1 MIKAVIF
8 DLDGLLVDSE
18 PVWFQVRTTMFERFD
33 LTWTD
38 DDQKALMGRSTAA
51 WIDYV
56 HGKLKGRLSRDE
68 VTKETL
74 DGMVR
79 NYRSGA
85 IRVMPGA
92 QQALEYCA
100 GKFVLGLASGSPEIL
115 IHAALESN
123 RWGRFFSQV
132 LSSDKVGHGKPAPD
146 VYLEVT
152 KRLRATP
159 QESVVVEDSGSG
171 ILAGKAAGAA
181 VIAIPQKD
189 LLPAPEALKSADIIL
204 DSLVSME
211 NALDKIAR
219 RSAVI
224 SHEPR

>member
-1 MIKAVIF
+1 MIKAVVF

-18 PVWFQVRTTMFERFD
+18 PVWFQVRTTMFERFA
-33 LTWTD
+33 LKWAD

-68 VTKETL
+68 VTEETL

-79 NYRSGA
+79 KYRSGA
-85 IRVMPGA
+85 IGVMPGA

-100 GKFVLGLASGSPEIL
+100 GKFVLGLASGSPEVL

-123 RWGRFFSQV
+123 RWARFFSQV
-132 LSSDKVGHGKPAPD
+132 LSSDNVGHGKPAPD
-146 VYLEVT
+146 VYLEVM
-152 KRLRATP
+152 KRLHTTP
-159 QESVVVEDSGSG
+159 SESVVVEDSGSG

-189 LLPAPEALKSADIIL
+189 LMPASEALKSADIIL
-204 DSLVSME
+204 DSLASME

-219 RSAVI
+219 RSIAV
-224 SHEPR
+224 SLGAR